1 MIETLIH
8 LLGGYTKTEYEEAIK
23 NTAEQYS
30 NLTDQTKYIQAL
42 ENNLKEYRNTPINK
56 FTLCVKGGQVWID

>member
-8 LLGGYTKTEYEEAIK
+8 LLGGYTKAEYEEAIK
-23 NTAEQYS
+23 NTTEQYS
-30 NLTDQTKYIQAL
+30 DLIDQTKYIQAL
-42 ENNLKEYRNTPINK
+42 ENNLEIYRSAPINK